1 MLSSLVPAADAA
13 DAVMVMG
20 MPLPLAL
27 ALVSLVSVVLTAAVP
42 AMMKKFRTPV
52 DDREDKVVVLDA
64 SDRLIQRFEQLLNDS
79 DAKHGKEIKEL
90 KGQIEDLGKQVD
102 ELKQDRSGL
111 IWALRQVYTIA
122 KKYGGREAEREL
134 ALVDIPAS
142 ASVH

>member
-13 DAVMVMG
+13 ETIMVMG

-27 ALVSLVSVVLTAAVP
+27 GLVALVSSVLTAVVP
-42 AMMKKFRTPV
+42 AVAKRFRTPV

-90 KGQIEDLGKQVD
+90 NGKLDSLKKELD
-102 ELKQDRSGL
+102 EVRQDRIGL
-111 IWALRQVYTIA
+111 IWALRQVIA
-122 KKYGGREAEREL
+122 IARRFGGAAAEAEIAQVEMPSGVL
-134 ALVDIPAS
+134 Q
-142 ASVH
+142 H